1 MKTCVK
7 ANDTLHHDNFH
18 QVWCVVLRVVM
29 CVHDLHLL
37 VGSCY
42 CGLNPFHPGQSGA
55 TFLFCE
61 CHLLVLCVITGCVFL
76 WCWLIFVS
84 GCAFICSLILHG
96 VTSFWERGLDFVSD
110 RFQLGKTYLGAV
122 AMAGPG
128 SILRLGLRYM
138 HIGWSSIR
146 HWLLVGWLLVID
158 QWSLIGYWLLI
169 IHWLLICLWSTY
181 CPSLT
186 VIPQPHNHAQTHN
199 THLVKA
205 NKACKF
211 IQIQ

>member
-1 MKTCVK
+1 MCSTEGCHICVCM
-7 ANDTLHHDNFH
+7 T
-18 QVWCVVLRVVM
+18 
-29 CVHDLHLL
+29 
-37 VGSCY
+37 S
-42 CGLNPFHPGQSGA
+42 
-55 TFLFCE
+55 TFW
-61 CHLLVLCVITGCVFL
+61 LVLVTAAWILSIQGWVEPHSSSVSAAFWFFVSLQAVFFFL

-169 IHWLLICLWSTY
+169 IHWLLICLLSTY

-186 VIPQPHNHAQTHN
+186 VIHQPHNHAQTHN